1 MRSVGRSL
9 MVDTEV
15 IVSFVPS
22 RSEGL
27 PDVREVVVRPDRLEV
42 NSEGNWITFPFS
54 KIGRRQE
61 SALRSFVKRFVGKR
75 PFALL
80 VGERDWC
87 RPPSERYF
95 VWYTTPPLKT
105 YMPEDEGKSYSESYF
120 PRIHEVMARGLH
132 GTFDLA

>member
-1 MRSVGRSL
+1 MGDTDGVVSL
-9 MVDTEV
+9 
-15 IVSFVPS
+15 VPS
-22 RSEGL
+22 HCEGL
-27 PDVREVVVRPDRLEV
+27 PDVREVVVRPDCLEV
-42 NSEGNWITFPFS
+42 NSEGNRITFPFS

-61 SALRSFVKRFVGKR
+61 SALRSFIKRLVGRR

-95 VWYTTPPLKT
+95 VWYTTPPVKT
-105 YMPEDEGKSYSESYF
+105 YMPDDEGTSYSESYF
-120 PRIHEVMARGLH
+120 PRIHEVMAGGLY